1 MKRKTISLL
10 LVLVM
15 LLSSMAACGE
25 SDADTITDD
34 TAAAETETVKET
46 TELEA
51 RLALPDNLPEK
62 DFDGYDFRVLTRN
75 RDDFIKDV
83 GADLELTG
91 DVFNDALYNRNKTL
105 EERFNFILSAEYAE
119 NNGTAT
125 HAAAQA
131 AVLAGD
137 DTYDVV
143 ENQVTQMAGTCT
155 SGIYMDWYTQLPYVD
170 LTQPWYIGNA
180 AEALSVNGH
189 AYAMIGEFCLDVLRF
204 TYCMYYNQ
212 DIAAEY
218 DFENI
223 FDVVKDGRWNYDYL
237 KMLADTVYVDLNAD
251 GIKDF
256 GDRLAISGDPY
267 SAVVTYQYAFD
278 NPVASLDE
286 NGLPY
291 LSQNREKAHDIVVKL
306 NALYWES
313 IGGLTE
319 GWGSGGDTWK
329 AGNLLC
335 YTGLFSSATGYGDLE
350 FNFSIIPYPKY
361 DDNQDSYYT
370 MADGA
375 HGTMMVPITISDPER
390 TSIIIEALNAETYKQ
405 VVPAYYDT
413 ALKNRYSRDAESAE
427 MLDLLM
433 GCRVFDFGYMY
444 DTGIAFSI
452 QRLVSKNSN
461 NTESEYASQIK
472 KAETEYVKI
481 IEEYTKLEDSLN

>member
-155 SGIYMDWYTQLPYVD
+155 
-170 LTQPWYIGNA
+170 
-180 AEALSVNGH
+180 
-189 AYAMIGEFCLDVLRF
+189 
-204 TYCMYYNQ
+204 
-212 DIAAEY
+212 
-218 DFENI
+218 
-223 FDVVKDGRWNYDYL
+223 
-237 KMLADTVYVDLNAD
+237 
-251 GIKDF
+251 
-256 GDRLAISGDPY
+256 
-267 SAVVTYQYAFD
+267 
-278 NPVASLDE
+278 
-286 NGLPY
+286 
-291 LSQNREKAHDIVVKL
+291 
-306 NALYWES
+306 
-313 IGGLTE
+313 
-319 GWGSGGDTWK
+319 
-329 AGNLLC
+329 
-335 YTGLFSSATGYGDLE
+335 
-350 FNFSIIPYPKY
+350 
-361 DDNQDSYYT
+361 
-370 MADGA
+370 
-375 HGTMMVPITISDPER
+375 
-390 TSIIIEALNAETYKQ
+390 
-405 VVPAYYDT
+405 
-413 ALKNRYSRDAESAE
+413 
-427 MLDLLM
+427 
-433 GCRVFDFGYMY
+433 
-444 DTGIAFSI
+444 
-452 QRLVSKNSN
+452 
-461 NTESEYASQIK
+461 
-472 KAETEYVKI
+472 
-481 IEEYTKLEDSLN
+481 

>member
-51 RLALPDNLPEK
+51 RLALPDNLPDK

-137 DTYDVV
+137 DTYDIV
-143 ENQVTQMAGTCT
+143 ENQVTKMAGTCT
-155 SGIYMDWYTQLPYVD
+155 SGIYLDWYTQLPYVD

-212 DIAAEY
+212 DIATEY

-223 FDVVKDGRWNYDYL
+223 YNVVRDGRWTYDYL
-237 KMLADTVYVDLNAD
+237 KTLADTVYVDINAD

-267 SAVVTYQYAFD
+267 SAVVTYQYAFN
-278 NPVASLDE
+278 NPVASLNE
-286 NGLPY
+286 EGLPY
-291 LSQNREKAHDIVVKL
+291 LSQDREKAHDIVVKL
-306 NALYWES
+306 NALYWEA

-319 GWGSGGDTWK
+319 GWGSGSSTWVD
-329 AGNLLC
+329 GNLLC
-335 YTGLFSSATGYGDLE
+335 YTGLFQSATGYGDLE

-361 DDNQDSYYT
+361 NEDQDSYYT
-370 MADGA
+370 MSDGA

-405 VVPAYYDT
+405 VIPAYFDT

-427 MLDLLM
+427 MLDMLLAA
-433 GCRVFDFGYMY
+433 RVFDFGYMY

-452 QRLVSKNSN
+452 QRLVSKNSS

-481 IEEYTKLEDSLN
+481 IEEYTKLESELG